1 MSYSEREK
9 QIAEL
14 RRQMMIL
21 EEENRIEKEKQKKAE
36 REILMEK
43 RREGGLPEIHFPK
56 EERRYSMDYKKTF
69 LEIKRVM
76 DEQGI
81 SQEYGEFSGYF
92 FLGENNDCL
101 RIMRGEL
108 SKKRSNGYYSM
119 VQFNDGP
126 IFMITKLRIEQ
137 GEWGVEMHFSISS
150 SCWYTIIIDENGWE
164 LTCIPPKGKSL
175 RNKEEIEE
183 QIVEVRS
190 TDEWVK
196 IIYHDTRDTAR
207 SVYEWNAH
215 DYVIRDALGPDNGVE
230 RIIDGEY
237 DEVDEDDND
246 IDSTEL
252 QRRF

>member
-1 MSYSEREK
+1 MDMTFSDREK

-14 RRQMMIL
+14 RKQMMML
-21 EEENRIEKEKQKKAE
+21 EEEKRMEEERQRKAE

-43 RREGGLPEIHFPK
+43 RREEGLPAIHFPK
-56 EERRYSMDYKKTF
+56 EERRYSMDYKRTF
-69 LEIKRVM
+69 LEIKRMM

-92 FLGENNDCL
+92 FLGENGNCL

-108 SKKRSNGYYSM
+108 SKKSCNGYYSM

-126 IFMITKLRIEQ
+126 IFMIKKLQIEQ
-137 GEWGVEMHFSISS
+137 GEWGVELHFSISNA
-150 SCWYTIIIDENGWE
+150 CWYTIFIDENGWD
-164 LTCIPPKGKSL
+164 LTCMPPGKST
-175 RNKEEIEE
+175 KKGEIIEE
-183 QIVEVRS
+183 QIIEVRS
-190 TDEWVK
+190 TNEWVK

-207 SVYEWNAH
+207 FVYDVSAH

-230 RIIDGEY
+230 RIID
-237 DEVDEDDND
+237 DEEDEDD

>member
-1 MSYSEREK
+1 MSYSDREK

-21 EEENRIEKEKQKKAE
+21 EEEKRIEEEKQRKAD

-43 RREGGLPEIHFPK
+43 RREEGLPEVHFPK

-81 SQEYGEFSGYF
+81 FQKYGEFSGYA
-92 FLGENNDCL
+92 FLGENGDCL

-108 SKKRSNGYYSM
+108 SKERCNGYYSM

-126 IFMITKLRIEQ
+126 IFMITKLQIEQ
-137 GEWGVEMHFSISS
+137 GEWGVELNFSVTRSN
-150 SCWYTIIIDENGWE
+150 WYTIYVDENGWE
-164 LTCIPPKGKSL
+164 LSCVPPGKSL
-175 RNKEEIEE
+175 KKAMVE
-183 QIVEVRS
+183 QIIKVRS

-207 SVYEWNAH
+207 YVYEWNAH
-215 DYVIRDALGPDNGVE
+215 DYVIRNALEPDDEVE
-230 RIIDGEY
+230 RIID
-237 DEVDEDDND
+237 EVDEEDD

-252 QRRF
+252 QRRY

>member
-21 EEENRIEKEKQKKAE
+21 EEESRIEKEKQKNAE
-36 REILMEK
+36 REIIMER
-43 RREGGLPEIHFPK
+43 RREEGLPEVHFPK
-56 EERRYSMDYKKTF
+56 EERRYSMDYKRTF

-81 SQEYGEFSGYF
+81 SQEYGYFSGYF

-108 SKKRSNGYYSM
+108 SKKRCNGYYSM

-126 IFMITKLRIEQ
+126 IFMITKLQIQQ
-137 GEWGVEMHFSISS
+137 GEWGVEMHFDISRD
-150 SCWYTIIIDENGWE
+150 CWYTIFIDENGWE
-164 LTCIPPKGKSL
+164 LSCIPPKGKIP
-175 RNKEEIEE
+175 RNKGAVIEE

-190 TDEWVK
+190 TNEWVK

-207 SVYEWNAH
+207 YVYEWDSY
-215 DYVIRDALGPDNGVE
+215 DYVIRDALGPDNGIE
-230 RIIDGEY
+230 RIIDGE
-237 DEVDEDDND
+237 EVEDDEDD
-246 IDSTEL
+246 IESTEL

>member
-21 EEENRIEKEKQKKAE
+21 EEEKRIEEEKQRKAE

-43 RREGGLPEIHFPK
+43 RREEGLPEVHFPK

-81 SQEYGEFSGYF
+81 SQKYGGFSGYA
-92 FLGENNDCL
+92 FLGENGDYL

-108 SKKRSNGYYSM
+108 SKERSNGYYSM

-126 IFMITKLRIEQ
+126 IFMITKLQIEQ
-137 GEWGVEMHFSISS
+137 GEWGVELNFSVTRSS
-150 SCWYTIIIDENGWE
+150 WYTIYIDENGWE
-164 LTCIPPKGKSL
+164 LSCIPPGKST
-175 RNKEEIEE
+175 KKAMVE
-183 QIVEVRS
+183 QIIKVRS

-207 SVYEWNAH
+207 FVYEYGAH
-215 DYVIRDALGPDNGVE
+215 DYVIRDALEPDTEEE
-230 RIIDGEY
+230 RIID
-237 DEVDEDDND
+237 EVDEDND

-252 QRRF
+252 QRRY

>member
-21 EEENRIEKEKQKKAE
+21 EEENRIEREKQEKAE
-36 REILMEK
+36 RASLMEK
-43 RREGGLPEIHFPK
+43 RREEGLPEVHFPK
-56 EERRYSMDYKKTF
+56 EERRYSMDYKRTF

-76 DEQGI
+76 NEQGI

-108 SKKRSNGYYSM
+108 SKEESNGYYSM

-137 GEWGVEMHFSISS
+137 GEWGVELHFSISKA
-150 SCWYTIIIDENGWE
+150 CWYTIFIDENGWE
-164 LTCIPPKGKSL
+164 LSCIPPEKSTKKG
-175 RNKEEIEE
+175 EIIEE

-207 SVYEWNAH
+207 YVYDWSAY

-230 RIIDGEY
+230 RIIDE
-237 DEVDEDDND
+237 EDD
-246 IDSTEL
+246 IESTEL
-252 QRRF
+252 WRRF

>member
-1 MSYSEREK
+1 MSYSDREK

-21 EEENRIEKEKQKKAE
+21 EEENKMEKERQKKAE
-36 REILMEK
+36 REILMER
-43 RREGGLPEIHFPK
+43 RREGGLPEVHFPK

-92 FLGENNDCL
+92 FLGENGDSL

-108 SKKRSNGYYSM
+108 SKERCNGYYSM

-126 IFMITKLRIEQ
+126 ILMITKLQIEQ
-137 GEWGVEMHFSISS
+137 GEWGVELNFSVTRSS
-150 SCWYTIIIDENGWE
+150 WYTIYIDENGWE
-164 LTCIPPKGKSL
+164 LSCIPPGKSL
-175 RNKEEIEE
+175 KKAMVE
-183 QIVEVRS
+183 QIIEVRS

-207 SVYEWNAH
+207 FVYEWGAH
-215 DYVIRDALGPDNGVE
+215 DYVIRNALEPDTEEE
-230 RIIDGEY
+230 RIID
-237 DEVDEDDND
+237 EVDDGDD

-252 QRRF
+252 QRRY

>member
-21 EEENRIEKEKQKKAE
+21 EEEKRIEEERQRKAE
-36 REILMEK
+36 REILMER
-43 RREGGLPEIHFPK
+43 RREEGLPEVHFPK
-56 EERRYSMDYKKTF
+56 EERRYSMDYKRTF

-92 FLGENNDCL
+92 FLGENGNCL

-108 SKKRSNGYYSM
+108 SKERCNGYYSM
-119 VQFNDGP
+119 VQYNDGP
-126 IFMITKLRIEQ
+126 ILMITKLQIEQ
-137 GEWGVEMHFSISS
+137 GEWGVELNFSVTRE
-150 SCWYTIIIDENGWE
+150 CWYTIYIDENGWE
-164 LTCIPPKGKSL
+164 LSCIPPGKSL
-175 RNKEEIEE
+175 KKVIEE
-183 QIVEVRS
+183 QILEVRS

-207 SVYEWNAH
+207 FVYEYGAH
-215 DYVIRDALGPDNGVE
+215 DYVIRNALEPDNGVE
-230 RIIDGEY
+230 RIVNGNVVEE
-237 DEVDEDDND
+237 DEEDD

-252 QRRF
+252 QRRY

>member
-21 EEENRIEKEKQKKAE
+21 EEEKRIEEEQQKRAE
-36 REILMEK
+36 REILMER
-43 RREGGLPEIHFPK
+43 RREGGLPEVHFPK
-56 EERRYSMDYKKTF
+56 EERRYSMDYKRTF

-92 FLGENNDCL
+92 FLGENGNCL
-101 RIMRGEL
+101 KIMRGEL
-108 SKKRSNGYYSM
+108 SKERCNGYYSM

-126 IFMITKLRIEQ
+126 IHMITKLQIEQ
-137 GEWGVEMHFSISS
+137 GEWGAELNFSVTRSS
-150 SCWYTIIIDENGWE
+150 WYTIFIDENGWE
-164 LTCIPPKGKSL
+164 LSCIPPGKSL
-175 RNKEEIEE
+175 KKAIEE
-183 QIVEVRS
+183 QIIEVRS

-207 SVYEWNAH
+207 FVYEYGAH
-215 DYVIRDALGPDNGVE
+215 DYVIRDALEPDTEEE
-230 RIIDGEY
+230 RIID
-237 DEVDEDDND
+237 EVDDGDD

-252 QRRF
+252 QRRY